1 MTTAEAAKR
10 LAEHGSNTV
19 AEPSRPSI
27 AFRVGRQLLDPLIML
42 LLAGAVVTTVLRD
55 VTDTLVIL
63 LVVVVNTAIGVAQQV
78 RADRAVAELNRLA
91 APTARVIR
99 DSAHRVVP
107 AAELVCGD
115 RVLLDAGDVV
125 PADVLL
131 DTAERLQVDESALS
145 GESLP
150 VARDRGEDVSAGT
163 VVVAGRGGGT
173 VVRTGASS
181 ALGRIAS
188 LVATARPEATPL
200 QRRLAS
206 FGRLLG
212 VAVVALSALVLV
224 LGLLQGR
231 PLVNMVITS
240 VSLVVAAV
248 PESLPAVV
256 TLALA
261 LGAARMSRHHAI
273 VRRLHGVETLGSVTV
288 IASDKTGTVTQ
299 NRMAVDRAVTRSG
312 VEFAISG
319 PGYAPAGELSRDDGP
334 VDVPPEDLVELA
346 RAGLLCNDA
355 ALAPPDDPD
364 RPEWTAVGDP
374 LEAALVAFAG
384 RCGLDVDAERHAY
397 PRLAEHPFDAQ
408 RRRMS
413 TVHRTPGRD
422 YLAVCKG
429 APEAVLSADVLAD
442 PQPVIA
448 AAKDAAH
455 HLASEGLR
463 VLAVAAARRVLP
475 DTSIEQGLRLLGL
488 VAIGDPLRAEA
499 AGVADSF
506 AKAGIRLVLVTGDH
520 PATAVSIADRLG
532 IWSDG
537 DTVVRGDD
545 GPVDG
550 HADHARVY
558 ARTRPE
564 QKLDIVRALQHA
576 GHVVA
581 MTGDGV
587 NDAPALRRADIGV
600 AMGRSGTEVARQA
613 GDLILVD
620 DNLATMAAAVEEGRR
635 VYGNIRRFLRYG
647 LAGGFAEIL
656 VMLAGP
662 FLGLAIP
669 LLPAQILWVN
679 LLTHGLPG
687 VALGAEPA
695 DPDTMRRPP
704 RPPQESVLGAGLW
717 RSILYAGTVL
727 ATTVLTVGVWAY
739 LAGHPWQ
746 SMLFVVLGLGQL
758 AIALAVRAR
767 RRRETGP
774 STSSTRPG
782 HNPWLL
788 AAVAV
793 SGTLQ
798 VAAVYLPPLRTLLG
812 TVPLSPTD
820 LAICAAAAVLPGLA
834 VRTER
839 WVSTRRAGMH

>member
-1 MTTAEAAKR
+1 M
-10 LAEHGSNTV
+10 
-19 AEPSRPSI
+19 
-27 AFRVGRQLLDPLIML
+27 GRHLVDPLIL
-42 LLAGAVVTTVLRD
+42 LLIAAATVTTLLRD
-55 VTDTLVIL
+55 VTDTIVIL
-63 LVVVVNTAIGVAQQV
+63 LVVIVNTTIGVAQEV
-78 RADRAVAELNRLA
+78 RADRAIAALNRLA

-99 DSAHRVVP
+99 DGAHRVVP

-115 RVLLDAGDVV
+115 RVLLDAGDIV

-131 DTAERLQVDESALS
+131 DTAERLQLDKSALS

-150 VARDRGEDVSAGT
+150 VARKSGEDVSAGT
-163 VVVAGRGGGT
+163 VVVAGRGGGM

-181 ALGRIAS
+181 ALGRMAS
-188 LVATARPEATPL
+188 LVAAARPEVTPL
-200 QRRLAS
+200 QRRLAR

-231 PLVNMVITS
+231 PLVDMVITA

-261 LGAARMSRHHAI
+261 LGAARMSRHRAI

-288 IASDKTGTVTQ
+288 IASDKTGTLTQ
-299 NRMAVDRAVTRSG
+299 NRMVVDRAVTRTG
-312 VEFAISG
+312 VEFAVTG
-319 PGYAPAGELSRDDGP
+319 AGYAPAGELRRDGAP
-334 VDVPPEDLVELA
+334 VGVPPEELVELT

-355 ALAPPDDPD
+355 ALTPPDGTG
-364 RPEWTAVGDP
+364 RQEWTAVGDP

-384 RCGLDVDAERHAY
+384 RCGLDVDAERQTY
-397 PRLAEHPFDAQ
+397 PRLAERPFDAQ

-413 TVHRTPGRD
+413 TVHGTPDGD

-429 APEAVLSADVLAD
+429 APESVLSATVLGD
-442 PQPVIA
+442 PAPVVA
-448 AAKDAAH
+448 AARDAAH
-455 HLASEGLR
+455 RLASEGLR
-463 VLAVAAARRVLP
+463 VLAVAAVRRAVCERP
-475 DTSIEQGLRLLGL
+475 AEQGLRLLGL
-488 VAIGDPLRAEA
+488 LAIGDPLRAKA

-506 AKAGIRLVLVTGDH
+506 ATAGIRLVLVTGDH
-520 PATAVSIADRLG
+520 PATAASVAGRLG
-532 IWSDG
+532 IWRDG
-537 DTVVRGDD
+537 DTVMRGDD

-550 HADHARVY
+550 HADHTRVY

-564 QKLDIVRALQHA
+564 QKLDIVRALQRA

-600 AMGRSGTEVARQA
+600 AMGRAGTEVARQA

-635 VYGNIRRFLRYG
+635 VYANIRRFLRYG

-656 VMLAGP
+656 VMLVGP

-695 DPDTMRRPP
+695 EPDTMRQRP
-704 RPPQESVLGAGLW
+704 RPPQEPVLGAGLW
-717 RSILYAGTVL
+717 RSILYAGAVLGTTVL
-727 ATTVLTVGVWAY
+727 AVGVWAY
-739 LAGHPWQ
+739 LAGRPWQ

-758 AIALAVRAR
+758 GIAVAVRAR
-767 RRRETGP
+767 RRPEAGP
-774 STSSTRPG
+774 GTRSIRPDR
-782 HNPWLL
+782 NPWLL
-788 AAVAV
+788 AAVV
-793 SGTLQ
+793 LSGILQ
-798 VAAVYLPPLRTLLG
+798 VAAVYLAPLRTLLG

-834 VRTER
+834 VRAER
-839 WVSTRRAGMH
+839 WVSTRRAGMR